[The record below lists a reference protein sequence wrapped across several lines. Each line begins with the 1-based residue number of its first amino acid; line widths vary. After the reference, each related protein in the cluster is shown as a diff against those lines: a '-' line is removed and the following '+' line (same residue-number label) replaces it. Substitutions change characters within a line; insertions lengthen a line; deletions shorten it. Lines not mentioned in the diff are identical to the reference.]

1 MRTVSLPFDHRT
13 IELEYQWLFPER
25 QNRPL
30 MLFLHEGLGSI
41 ALWKDYPRRLCE
53 ELECRGLVFSRYGY
67 GHSTPRPSEEKWG
80 VDYLHRQ
87 AQLLPAFLQAV
98 KANKAD
104 KPWIFGHSDGAT
116 IALLFAAS
124 FPDSLQGAIALA
136 PHISVEEKTLRGIEQ
151 TREAYEKG
159 NLKQKLARYHA
170 DPDSPFWGWHDA
182 WTSPDFT
189 FNIEESLSRIRCPLL
204 LIQGHGDEYA
214 SMEQVDGIKRRVP
227 HAEVLKL
234 EDCGHVPFL
243 DQPEAVAQA
252 VKRLMETAES

>member
-1 MRTVSLPFDHRT
+1 MRTISLPFDHRT
-13 IELEYQWLFPER
+13 IELEVQWLFPER

-67 GHSTPRPSEEKWG
+67 GHSTQRPPTEKWG
-80 VDYLHRQ
+80 ADYLHRQ
-87 AQLLPAFLQAV
+87 AQLLPAFLQALE
-98 KANKAD
+98 AD

-124 FPDSLQGAIALA
+124 FPDALQGAIALA
-136 PHISVEEKTLRGIEQ
+136 PHISVEEKTLRGIGQ

-182 WTSPDFT
+182 WTSPDFA
-189 FNIEESLSRIRCPLL
+189 FNIEESLSKIRCPLL

-214 SMEQVDGIKRRVP
+214 SMEQVDGIKKRVP
-227 HAEVLKL
+227 QAEVLKL
-234 EDCGHVPFL
+234 EDCGHIPFL
-243 DQPEAVAQA
+243 DRPEAVAQA
-252 VKRLMETAES
+252 VKRLMETAEI